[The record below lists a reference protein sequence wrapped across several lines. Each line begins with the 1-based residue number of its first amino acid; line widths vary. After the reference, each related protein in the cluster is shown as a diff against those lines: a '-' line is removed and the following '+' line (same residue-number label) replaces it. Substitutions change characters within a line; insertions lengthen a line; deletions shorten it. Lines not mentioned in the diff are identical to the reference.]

1 MAIILTMERQFLRR
15 LIQRIESRYPYRIYD
30 EKIKHRH
37 DFLQCVN
44 WPQSDVNAE
53 GGLCDMID
61 SGVEITRKT
70 FLKHVDKMSLG
81 DIEEGLGY
89 VAHPS
94 MGLHMASDH
103 HVTYYRG
110 VLHGERVYY
119 FVQSAI
125 EYVFRTPEEEQN
137 TD

>member
-1 MAIILTMERQFLRR
+1 MKKSNTGMTF
-15 LIQRIESRYPYRIYD
+15 YNN
-30 EKIKHRH
+30 
-37 DFLQCVN
+37 CVN

-61 SGVEITRKT
+61 SGIEITRKT

-81 DIEEGLGY
+81 DIEESLGY